1 MNIMITH
8 YSEGTHNRM
17 NFRQWIEMKYLEWQ
31 RNSGGR
37 KTVLQFA
44 EHLGVSQSTVSTWF
58 NETRTPQGD
67 NVRKIADKLGLEV
80 YDVLGLERPD
90 PILFYIQKHWDELPE
105 EAQRTLLEQ
114 AEEYVAYNEQRKNP
128 PTRPARKNKGTA

>member
-1 MNIMITH
+1 MNIITTD
-8 YSEGTHNRM
+8 YSEGSNNRM
-17 NFRQWIEMKYLEWQ
+17 KFRQWIEMKYLEYQ

-44 EHLGVSQSTVSTWF
+44 EHLGVSQQTLSNWM

-105 EAQRTLLEQ
+105 EAQRALLEQ
-114 AEEYVAYNEQRKNP
+114 AEEYVAYNERKNS
-128 PTRPARKNKGTA
+128 PTRSTRKSKNHA